1 MNLME
6 YVRIALRRGWIVLL
20 TAVLA
25 AAAAFVLSRVQ
36 TPVYRSTYTLFI
48 QPARND
54 LGLTEAT
61 TRLIRGYES
70 WLNSDLRAAEVISK
84 LQLDMMPAELRSNAH
99 FSTDQSRLLIELQV
113 DQACNEGD
121 ETELDACLSQLNDI
135 AATWGNLL
143 VEWRNAENQKVRRE
157 DQINAIPTD
166 IPHVGKFSPK
176 TAINVLAGAIL
187 GALAG
192 GVIVFALEYAQA
204 NVIHRAADAERALG
218 LPVLAQIPADD
229 AA

>member
-1 MNLME
+1 MNLMD
-6 YVRIALRRGWIVLL
+6 YARIALRRGWIVLL

-25 AAAAFVLSRVQ
+25 AAAAFILSRVQ

-70 WLNSDLRAAEVISK
+70 WLNSDLRAKDVIDQ
-84 LQLDMMPAELRSNAH
+84 LQLDMMPAELRGNAH
-99 FSTDQSRLLIELQV
+99 FSTDTSRLLIQLEV
-113 DQACNEGD
+113 DQECNEGD
-121 ETELDACLSQLNDI
+121 EAELNTCLAQVNDI

-143 VEWRNAENQKVRRE
+143 VEWRSAENQKVRRE

-176 TAINVLAGAIL
+176 TTINVAAGAIL

-192 GVIVFALEYAQA
+192 GVIVFVLEYMQA
-204 NVIHRAADAERALG
+204 NVIRRADDVERALG
-218 LPVLAQIPADD
+218 APVLAQIPADD
-229 AA
+229 AV

>member
-1 MNLME
+1 MNLTDYM
-6 YVRIALRRGWIVLL
+6 RIALRRGWIVLL
-20 TAVLA
+20 TAALA
-25 AAAAFVLSRVQ
+25 AVAAFVLSQVQ

-70 WLNSDLRAAEVISK
+70 WLNSDLRAAEVINL
-84 LQLDMMPAELRSNAH
+84 LQLDMLPAELRANAH
-99 FSTDQSRLLIELQV
+99 FSTDQSRLTIQLQV
-113 DQACNEGD
+113 DQECNEGD
-121 ETELDACLSQLNDI
+121 SAELNACLAQTNAI
-135 AATWGNLL
+135 ASTWGNLL

-166 IPHVGKFSPK
+166 IPQVGKHSPK
-176 TAINVLAGAIL
+176 VGVNVLAGAIL
-187 GALAG
+187 GALVG
-192 GVIVFALEYAQA
+192 GVVVFALEYLEA
-204 NVIHRAADAERALG
+204 NVIRRADDAERALNV
-218 LPVLAQIPADD
+218 PVLAQIPAEE

>member
-1 MNLME
+1 MNLMD
-6 YVRIALRRGWIVLL
+6 YIRIALRRGWIVIL

-25 AAAAFVLSRVQ
+25 AAAAFILSQAQ
-36 TPVYRSTYTLFI
+36 TPVYRSTYRLFI

-70 WLNSDLRAAEVISK
+70 WLNSDLRAADVIDA
-84 LQLDMMPAELRSNAH
+84 LQLDMMPAELRGNAH
-99 FSTDQSRLLIELQV
+99 FNTDTSRLIIELQV
-113 DQACNEGD
+113 DQPCHEGNPD
-121 ETELDACLSQLNDI
+121 ELQACLAQLNSI
-135 AATWGNLL
+135 ASTWGNLL

-166 IPHVGKFSPK
+166 IPQVGKESPK
-176 TAINVLAGAIL
+176 TAINVIAGAIL

-192 GVIVFALEYAQA
+192 GVIVFALEYVQA
-204 NVIHRAADAERALG
+204 GVIHRAEDVARALDA
-218 LPVLAQIPADD
+218 PVLAQIPADD